1 MAISSKITAESRT
14 DTGTTAAR
22 RLRREGWL
30 PGVVNNDK
38 CESRLIRINQHDFEM
53 MLHSHRSEHL
63 MVDLAIDGKTPKKV
77 LLKEVQH
84 DPLSGEPQHAEFLEV
99 SLTKKMTVTIPL
111 VLVGDP
117 TGVVNEG
124 GVLEQLL
131 RQIEVSCLP
140 TDLVESIEVDVSG
153 LHVGDILTVASL
165 KVDSKLEVK
174 TEGNVAIAGV
184 AAPVAEEEPAAA
196 AEGEAA
202 AEGAAPAEPE
212 VIGEKE
218 RAEREKAKEQA
229 KSEG

>member
-14 DTGTTAAR
+14 DTGTTASR

-38 CESRLIRINQHDFEM
+38 CESRLIRINQHDFEL
-53 MLHSHRSEHL
+53 MLHSHRSEHV
-63 MVDLAIDGKTPKKV
+63 MVDLAIDGKAPKKV

-99 SLTKKMTVTIPL
+99 SLTKKMIVAIPI
-111 VLVGDP
+111 VLVGEP

-124 GVLEQLL
+124 GRLEHLL
-131 RQIEVSCLP
+131 RQLEVSCLP

-153 LHVGDILTVASL
+153 LHVGDVLTVASL
-165 KVDSKLEVK
+165 KVDAKLEVK
-174 TEGNVAIAGV
+174 TEGTVAIAGV

-196 AEGEAA
+196 EGAVA